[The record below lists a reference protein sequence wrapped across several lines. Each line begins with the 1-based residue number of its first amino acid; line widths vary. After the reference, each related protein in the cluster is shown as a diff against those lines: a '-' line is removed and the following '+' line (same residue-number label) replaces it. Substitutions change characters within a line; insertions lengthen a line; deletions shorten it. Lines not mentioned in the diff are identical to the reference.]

1 MKILSI
7 GTRETATT
15 ITLFARCKIRR
26 VGYDEAY
33 FTFEKKY
40 KPFLKV
46 DASPFASSL
55 LIPSMKRG
63 EDLVIDGA
71 ISESLYNGMH
81 EIMELFLSWDMGLHP
96 IKIIAKE
103 LTKDTAKPKVTASF
117 FSGGV
122 DSFYTF
128 LKHKNDAKDPL
139 DHIILVNGFDIDPRN
154 TDLWDATLSN
164 VQKVAT
170 AEHAALIKVE
180 SNIRSLIDPILPW
193 GYTHGGCLAAVGL
206 CLRNGLKQVYVPS
219 SCAYNQQIPWGTHME
234 ADTHW
239 GTEKLSFIH
248 DGTEATR
255 IEKIG
260 WQIAKSPVA
269 LQHLRVCYMNEK
281 DTFNC
286 GVCEK
291 CLRTMMNL
299 AIAGALDSAKTFPAA
314 IDVDRVAKIPIDE
327 HCAHLHREN
336 LVALHAQNLLP
347 EVQNALLTS
356 LENLSYDT
364 ETPLLERTAAQLR
377 CLDHMYTRGNFFRI
391 AQTAFG
397 RKF

>member
-33 FTFEKKY
+33 FTFDKKY

-63 EDLVIDGA
+63 EDLIIDGA

-81 EIMELFLSWDMGLHP
+81 EIMKLFLSWNMGLHP

-170 AEHAALIKVE
+170 AERAELIKVE

-219 SCAYNQQIPWGTHME
+219 SCAYNQQIPWGTHMD
-234 ADTHW
+234 ADEHW
-239 GTEKLSFIH
+239 STEKLSFIH

-299 AIAGALDSAKTFPAA
+299 AVAGVLENAKTFPAT
-314 IDVDRVAKIPIDE
+314 IDVDKTAKIPIDE

-336 LVALHAQNLLP
+336 LVALHSQNLLP

-364 ETPLLERTAAQLR
+364 ETPLVERVAAQLR
-377 CLDHMYTRGNFFRI
+377 CLDHMYARGSFFRI